1 MKQVLY
7 LTNIASPYRGRFFDE
22 LSKYCDV
29 TVLYYDRNEEQKD
42 RAADWFTQGSG
53 AHKRVQLQRRVATI
67 GGESLCLDVISWL
80 KKKYDVV
87 VIHGYSSTTAMLAM
101 LWLKLHKIP
110 FYLEVDGGLIREESS
125 GKFRFKRMLVSS
137 AQWWLSSGDAT
148 TDFLVHYGAVREK
161 CIKYPFS
168 SLDAADILPAPVSRD
183 EKLSLRRELGME
195 CDKMI
200 LSIGQF
206 IPRKGFDILLQS
218 AANMKNKADIFI
230 IGGEPTEAYL
240 KMREEQKLTNV
251 HFVGF
256 LKKEQLLEVYRAAD
270 LFVLPTREDIWG
282 LVINEAMA
290 YALPVITT
298 DRCVAGL
305 ELVQEGVSGH
315 IVPVE
320 DADALA
326 QKMDAVLSGPME
338 AMGAAALE
346 RIRSYTIENMARV
359 HAQVFEDRS

>member
-7 LTNIASPYRGRFFDE
+7 LTNIASPYRVRFFDE

-29 TVLYYDRNEEQKD
+29 TVLYYDRNDEQKD

-53 AHKRVQLQRRVATI
+53 AHKRVQLQKRVATI

-168 SLDAADILPAPVSRD
+168 SLDAGDILPAPVPRE
-183 EKLSLRRELGME
+183 EKLALRRELGMP
-195 CDKMI
+195 CDNMI
-200 LSIGQF
+200 LTVGQF
-206 IPRKGFDILLQS
+206 IPRKGFDILLQ
-218 AANMKNKADIFI
+218 AAAKLNVNADIFI
-230 IGGEPTEAYL
+230 VGGEPTAEYL
-240 KMREEQKLTNV
+240 KMCEDLKLTNV

-256 LKKEQLLEVYRAAD
+256 MKKERLLEVYRAAD

-305 ELVQEGVSGH
+305 ELIDEGVSGY

-326 QKMDAVLSGPME
+326 EKLDAVFSGGPE

-346 RIRSYTIENMARV
+346 KIRPYTIENMARG
-359 HAQVFEDRS
+359 HAKVFEDRS

>member
-1 MKQVLY
+1 MKRVLY
-7 LTNIASPYRGRFFDE
+7 LTNIASPYRVRFFDE

-80 KKKYDVV
+80 KKKFDVV

-101 LWLKLHKIP
+101 IWLKLHKIP
-110 FYLEVDGGLIREESS
+110 FYLEVDGGLIREESAA
-125 GKFRFKRMLVSS
+125 KFRFKKLLVSS
-137 AQWWLSSGDAT
+137 ADWWLSSGDAT
-148 TDFLVHYGAVREK
+148 TDFLVHYGAAREK
-161 CIKYPFS
+161 CFTYPFS
-168 SLDAADILPAPVSRD
+168 SLDAEDILHAPVSRE
-183 EKLSLRRELGME
+183 EKLALRRQLGME
-195 CDKMI
+195 CENMI

-218 AANMKNKADIFI
+218 AAKMENKADIFI
-230 IGGEPTEAYL
+230 VGGEPTEEYL
-240 KMREEQKLTNV
+240 KMTEALGLSNI

-256 LKKEQLLEVYRAAD
+256 MKKEKLLEVYRAAD

-305 ELVQEGVSGH
+305 ELVRSGTDGY

-320 DADALA
+320 DVPALA
-326 QKMDAVLSGPME
+326 EKMDAVLSGSVD
-338 AMGAAALE
+338 AMGASALE

>member
-1 MKQVLY
+1 MKRVLY
-7 LTNIASPYRGRFFDE
+7 LTNIASPYRVRFFDE

-53 AHKRVQLQRRVATI
+53 AHKRIQLQRRVATI

-80 KKKYDVV
+80 KQKFDVV

-101 LWLKLHKIP
+101 LWLRMHKIP
-110 FYLEVDGGLIREESS
+110 YYLEVDGGLIREESS
-125 GKFRFKRMLVSS
+125 AKFRLKKLLISS
-137 AQWWLSSGDAT
+137 ADWWLSSGDAT
-148 TDFLVHYGAVREK
+148 TDFLVHYGAARER
-161 CIKYPFS
+161 CYKYPFS
-168 SLDAADILPAPVSRD
+168 SLEVSDILSAPVPRE
-183 EKLSLRRELGME
+183 EKLALRRSLGME
-195 CDKMI
+195 CDKMV

-218 AANMKNKADIFI
+218 AAKMNSKADIFI
-230 IGGEPTEAYL
+230 VGGEPTEEYL
-240 KMREEQKLTNV
+240 KMVKDLGLTNI

-256 LKKEQLLEVYRAAD
+256 MKKEKLSDVYRAAD

-298 DRCVAGL
+298 DKCVAGL
-305 ELVQEGVSGH
+305 ELVEEGTCGW

-320 DADALA
+320 DIDSLA
-326 QKMDAVLSGPME
+326 EKMDALLSGSME
-338 AMGAAALE
+338 VMGAAALE

-359 HAQVFEDRS
+359 HTQIFEDRS

>member
-1 MKQVLY
+1 MKRVLY
-7 LTNIASPYRGRFFDE
+7 LTNIASPYRVRFFDE

-42 RAADWFTQGSG
+42 RASDWFTQGNG
-53 AHKRVQLQRRVATI
+53 AHKRVQLQKRVATI
-67 GGESLCLDVISWL
+67 GGESFCLDVISWL

-125 GKFRFKRMLVSS
+125 GKFRFKKLLVSS
-137 AQWWLSSGDAT
+137 ADRWLSSGDAT

-161 CIKYPFS
+161 CFKYPFS
-168 SLDAADILPAPVSRD
+168 SLDTEDILPAPVSRE
-183 EKLSLRRELGME
+183 EKRALRRELGME
-195 CDKMI
+195 CDSLI

-218 AANMKNKADIFI
+218 AAKMKNKADIFI
-230 IGGEPTEAYL
+230 IGGEPTEEYL
-240 KMREEQKLTNV
+240 KMTEELGLSNI

-256 LKKEQLLEVYRAAD
+256 MKKEKLLEVYRAAD

-305 ELVQEGVSGH
+305 ELVRQGIDGY
-315 IVPVE
+315 IGPVE
-320 DADALA
+320 DADLLA
-326 QKMDAVLSGPME
+326 EKMDAVLAGPMD